1 MHGCSSKRGLLERA
15 ADLWPEALLRAAEQ
29 IVRHE
34 EAGVGVLTLFDDGFP
49 ARLRELA
56 DPPPILYVKGNLE
69 LLHVPKLV
77 AIVGTRDPTVFGV
90 TATEQLGG
98 ALAQAGWGVVSG
110 LAKGIDTVR
119 TGPL

>member
-1 MHGCSSKRGLLERA
+1 
-15 ADLWPEALLRAAEQ
+15 
-29 IVRHE
+29 
-34 EAGVGVLTLFDDGFP
+34 
-49 ARLRELA
+49 
-56 DPPPILYVKGNLE
+56 LYVKGNLE